1 MLAVLTTVRG
11 MPVAERDRDAYM
23 PPPEPMPGLQATQK
37 AANSI
42 SDRYLNGNHLCRRR
56 VIIKRL

>member
-1 MLAVLTTVRG
+1 
-11 MPVAERDRDAYM
+11 
-23 PPPEPMPGLQATQK
+23 MPGLQATQK